1 MLEVVEDT
9 LIDGLKLVPF
19 LFITYLFMEILEH
32 RMNNNVRQKIVKA
45 GKTGPV
51 WGGSSTTVRFFY
63 GGGESLFW
71 RNNNSWNA
79 YSGFYVNFR

>member
-45 GKTGPV
+45 GKTN
-51 WGGSSTTVRFFY
+51 
-63 GGGESLFW
+63 L
-71 RNNNSWNA
+71 
-79 YSGFYVNFR
+79 

>member
-32 RMNNNVRQKIVKA
+32 RMNNNVRQKIAKA
-45 GKTGPV
+45 
-51 WGGSSTTVRFFY
+51 VRFFY

-79 YSGFYVNFR
+79 YIGFYVNFR